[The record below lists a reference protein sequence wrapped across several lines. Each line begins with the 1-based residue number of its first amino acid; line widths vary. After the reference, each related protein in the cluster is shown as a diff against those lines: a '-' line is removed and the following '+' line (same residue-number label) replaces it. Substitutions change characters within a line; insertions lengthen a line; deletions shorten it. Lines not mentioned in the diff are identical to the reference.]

1 MTDKLEETERS
12 RKDTMQNKAIH
23 GGDIYRNQVRLDFSV
38 NVNPLGMP
46 DGVEEALHEAVS
58 GVQEYPDM
66 EVLALKESL
75 AKKLAVPKE
84 NLLFGNGAS
93 ELLMAVV
100 HALHPT
106 KIMIPSPSFYGYQ
119 HAAKAAGSKVIP
131 FMLREENGFLL
142 TEELFT
148 VLEQE
153 RPELLILANPNNP
166 TGVLASKEYLK
177 QLLPICRE
185 TNTWLLLDE
194 CFIEFCE
201 GQDSMLSE
209 IGKEDRLLLLRAFTK
224 SYAIPGVRLGYLI
237 GSAEEFLTKI
247 REQLPEWNLSV
258 FAQKAGQECLSAENA
273 AYLTETVRYVKKER
287 QFLTDELRKMGIR
300 VFPGEANFLLLYC
313 EEKLYEKLLRSGI
326 LIRDCSNFEGLSK
339 GYYRIAVKRHKE
351 NLQLLEAIK
360 ECLKP

>member
-1 MTDKLEETERS
+1 MK
-12 RKDTMQNKAIH
+12 NKAIH

-58 GVQEYPDM
+58 SVQEYPDM
-66 EVLALKESL
+66 EALALKESL
-75 AKKLAVPKE
+75 AEKLAVPEEK
-84 NLLFGNGAS
+84 LLFGNGAS

-119 HAAKAAGSKVIP
+119 HAAKAEGSKVIP
-131 FMLREENGFLL
+131 LMLKEENGFLL

-166 TGVLASKEYLK
+166 TGVLTSKEYLK
-177 QLLPICRE
+177 QLLGKCRK
-185 TNTWLLLDE
+185 TNTFLLLDE

-201 GQDSMLSE
+201 GQDTMLSE

-224 SYAIPGVRLGYLI
+224 SFAIPGWQHR
-237 GSAEEFLTKI
+237 
-247 REQLPEWNLSV
+247 R
-258 FAQKAGQECLSAENA
+258 A
-273 AYLTETVRYVKKER
+273 AYKDPGAASGVESVGFCPKGRTGMPFFGKRSLPYRDRPPCEKGAAVSYRGTTTNGDPDIPRR
-287 QFLTDELRKMGIR
+287 SELSF
-300 VFPGEANFLLLYC
+300 VLL
-313 EEKLYEKLLRSGI
+313 
-326 LIRDCSNFEGLSK
+326 
-339 GYYRIAVKRHKE
+339 
-351 NLQLLEAIK
+351 
-360 ECLKP
+360 

>member
-1 MTDKLEETERS
+1 MK
-12 RKDTMQNKAIH
+12 NKAIH

-46 DGVEEALHEAVS
+46 DGVEAALHEAVCS
-58 GVQEYPDM
+58 VQEYPDM
-66 EVLALKESL
+66 EALALKESL
-75 AKKLAVPKE
+75 AEKLAVPEEK
-84 NLLFGNGAS
+84 LLFGNGAS

-100 HALHPT
+100 HALH
-106 KIMIPSPSFYGYQ
+106 
-119 HAAKAAGSKVIP
+119 
-131 FMLREENGFLL
+131 LL

-166 TGVLASKEYLK
+166 TGVLTSKEYLK
-177 QLLPICRE
+177 QLLEKCRK
-185 TNTWLLLDE
+185 TNTFLLLDE

-201 GQDSMLSE
+201 GQDTMLSE

-224 SYAIPGVRLGYLI
+224 SFAIPGVRLGYLV
-237 GSAEEFLTKI
+237 GSTEELLIRI

-258 FAQKAGQECLSAENA
+258 FAQKAGQACLSLENE

-287 QFLTDELRKMGIR
+287 QFLTEELQQMGIR
-300 VFPGEANFLLLYC
+300 ILQGEANFLLFYC
-313 EEKLYEKLLRSGI
+313 EENLYEKLLRRGI
-326 LIRDCSNFEGLSK
+326 LIRDCSNFEGLSQ
-339 GYYRIAVKRHKE
+339 GYYRIAVKRHEE

>member
-1 MTDKLEETERS
+1 MK
-12 RKDTMQNKAIH
+12 NKAIH

-38 NVNPLGMP
+38 NINPLGMP

-58 GVQEYPDM
+58 SVQEYPDM

-75 AKKLAVPKE
+75 VEKLAVPEE

-106 KIMIPSPSFYGYQ
+106 KIMIPCPSFYGYQ
-119 HAAKAAGSKVIP
+119 HVAKAAGSKVIP
-131 FMLREENGFLL
+131 FMLRKEDGFLL
-142 TEELFT
+142 TEELFP

-153 RPELLILANPNNP
+153 SPELLILANPNNP
-166 TGVLASKEYLK
+166 TGVLTSKGYLK
-177 QLLPICRE
+177 QLLGKCRK
-185 TNTWLLLDE
+185 TGTWLLLDE
-194 CFIEFCE
+194 CFIGFCE

-237 GSAEEFLTKI
+237 SSEELLRKI

-258 FAQKAGQECLSAENA
+258 FAQKAGRVCLSSENA
-273 AYLTETVRYVKKER
+273 AYLKETVRYVKKER
-287 QFLTDELRKMGIR
+287 RFLTDELQKMGIR

-313 EEKLYEKLLRSGI
+313 KETLYEKLLWRGI
-326 LIRDCSNFEGLSK
+326 LIRDCSNFEGLSL
-339 GYYRIAVKRHKE
+339 GYYRIAVKRHEE

>member
-1 MTDKLEETERS
+1 MMK
-12 RKDTMQNKAIH
+12 NKAIH

-46 DGVEEALHEAVS
+46 DGVEAALHEAVS
-58 GVQEYPDM
+58 SVQEYPDIGAK
-66 EVLALKESL
+66 ALKE
-75 AKKLAVPKE
+75 KLAEKLDVPE
-84 NLLFGNGAS
+84 EYLLFGNGAS

-106 KIMIPSPSFYGYQ
+106 KIMLPCPSFYGYQ
-119 HAAKAAGSKVIP
+119 HAAKAAGSRVIP
-131 FMLREENGFLL
+131 FMLKEENRFLL

-148 VLEQE
+148 VLEKE
-153 RPELLILANPNNP
+153 RPEILILANPNNP
-166 TGVLASKEYLK
+166 TGVLTSKEYLK
-177 QLLPICRE
+177 ELFRKCRK

-237 GSAEEFLTKI
+237 CHAEELRIKI

-258 FAQKAGQECLSAENA
+258 FAQKAGQACLSLENA

-287 QFLTDELRKMGIR
+287 QFLVDALMKMGIQ
-300 VFPGEANFLLLYC
+300 VFPGEANFLLFYC
-313 EEKLYEKLLRSGI
+313 EENLYEKLLQRGI
-326 LIRDCSNFEGLSK
+326 LIRDCSNFEGLSE
-339 GYYRIAVKRHKE
+339 GYYRIAVKRHEE

>member
-1 MTDKLEETERS
+1 MK
-12 RKDTMQNKAIH
+12 NKAIH

-46 DGVEEALHEAVS
+46 DGVEEALHEAINN
-58 GVQEYPDM
+58 VQEYPDM
-66 EVLALKESL
+66 EALALKESL
-75 AKKLAVPKE
+75 AEKLAVPE
-84 NLLFGNGAS
+84 DNLLFGNGAS

-100 HALHPT
+100 HALRPT

-119 HAAKAAGSKVIP
+119 HAARAAGSQVIP
-131 FMLREENGFLL
+131 YMLREENGFLL

-166 TGVLASKEYLK
+166 TGVLTSKGYLK
-177 QLLPICRE
+177 QLLGKCRK

-194 CFIEFCE
+194 CFIGFCE

-237 GSAEEFLTKI
+237 GSAGELLTKI

-258 FAQKAGQECLSAENA
+258 FAQKAGRACLSSENA
-273 AYLTETVRYVKKER
+273 AYLTETIRYVKKER
-287 QFLTDELRKMGIR
+287 QFLIDELQKIGLR
-300 VFPGEANFLLLYC
+300 VFPGKANFLLLYC
-313 EEKLYEKLLRSGI
+313 EENLYEKLLQRGI
-326 LIRDCSNFEGLSK
+326 LIRDCSNFEGLSL
-339 GYYRIAVKRHKE
+339 GYYRIAVKRHEE

>member
-1 MTDKLEETERS
+1 MK
-12 RKDTMQNKAIH
+12 NKAIH
-23 GGDIYRNQVRLDFSV
+23 GGDIYRNPVRLDFSV

-46 DGVEEALHEAVS
+46 DGVEAALHEAVS
-58 GVQEYPDM
+58 SVQEYPDM
-66 EVLALKESL
+66 EALALKESL
-75 AKKLAVPKE
+75 AEKLAVPE
-84 NLLFGNGAS
+84 DNLLFGNGAS

-100 HALHPT
+100 HALRPT

-119 HAAKAAGSKVIP
+119 HAARAAGSQVIP
-131 FMLREENGFLL
+131 YMLREENGFLL

-166 TGVLASKEYLK
+166 TGVLTSKGYLK
-177 QLLPICRE
+177 QLLGKCRK

-194 CFIEFCE
+194 CFIGFCE

-237 GSAEEFLTKI
+237 SSEELLRKI

-258 FAQKAGQECLSAENA
+258 FAQKAGRACLSSENA
-273 AYLTETVRYVKKER
+273 AYLTETIRYVKKER
-287 QFLTDELRKMGIR
+287 QFLIDELQKMGIR

-313 EEKLYEKLLRSGI
+313 KETLYEKLLWRGI
-326 LIRDCSNFEGLSK
+326 LIRDCSNFEGLSL
-339 GYYRIAVKRHKE
+339 GYYRIAVKRHEE

>member
-1 MTDKLEETERS
+1 MK
-12 RKDTMQNKAIH
+12 NKAIH

-46 DGVEEALHEAVS
+46 DGVEAALHEAVS
-58 GVQEYPDM
+58 SVQEYPDM
-66 EVLALKESL
+66 EALALKESL
-75 AKKLAVPKE
+75 AEKLAVPE
-84 NLLFGNGAS
+84 DNLLFGNGAS

-100 HALHPT
+100 HALRPT

-119 HAAKAAGSKVIP
+119 HAARAAGSQVIP
-131 FMLREENGFLL
+131 YMLREENGFLL

-166 TGVLASKEYLK
+166 TGVLTSKGYLK
-177 QLLPICRE
+177 QLLGKCRK

-194 CFIEFCE
+194 CFIGFCE

-237 GSAEEFLTKI
+237 SSEELLRKI

-258 FAQKAGQECLSAENA
+258 FAQKAGRACLSSENA
-273 AYLTETVRYVKKER
+273 AYLTETIRYVKKER
-287 QFLTDELRKMGIR
+287 QFLIDELQKMGIR

-313 EEKLYEKLLRSGI
+313 KETLYEKLLWRGI
-326 LIRDCSNFEGLSK
+326 LIRDCSNFEGLSL
-339 GYYRIAVKRHKE
+339 GYYRIAVKRHEE

>member
-1 MTDKLEETERS
+1 MK
-12 RKDTMQNKAIH
+12 NKAIH

-46 DGVEEALHEAVS
+46 DGVEVALHEAVS
-58 GVQEYPDM
+58 SVQEYPDM
-66 EVLALKESL
+66 EASALKESL
-75 AKKLAVPKE
+75 AEKLAVPEEK
-84 NLLFGNGAS
+84 LLFGNGAS

-119 HAAKAAGSKVIP
+119 HAAKAAESKVIP
-131 FMLREENGFLL
+131 FKLKEENGFLL

-153 RPELLILANPNNP
+153 RPEFLILANPNNP
-166 TGVLASKEYLK
+166 TGVLTSKEYLK
-177 QLLPICRE
+177 QLLEKCRK
-185 TNTWLLLDE
+185 TNTFLLLDE

-209 IGKEDRLLLLRAFTK
+209 IRKEERLLLLRAFTK
-224 SYAIPGVRLGYLI
+224 SFAIPGVRLGYLV
-237 GSAEEFLTKI
+237 GSTEELLIRI

-258 FAQKAGQECLSAENA
+258 FAQKAGQACLSSENE

-287 QFLTDELRKMGIR
+287 QFLTEELQQMGIR
-300 VFPGEANFLLLYC
+300 IFKGEANFLLFYC
-313 EEKLYEKLLRSGI
+313 EENLYEKLLRWGI
-326 LIRDCSNFEGLSK
+326 LIRDCSNFEGLSQ
-339 GYYRIAVKRHKE
+339 GYYRIAVKSHEE

>member
-1 MTDKLEETERS
+1 MK
-12 RKDTMQNKAIH
+12 NKAIH

-46 DGVEEALHEAVS
+46 DGVEAALHEAVCS
-58 GVQEYPDM
+58 VQEYPDM
-66 EVLALKESL
+66 EALALKESL
-75 AKKLAVPKE
+75 AEKLAVPEEK
-84 NLLFGNGAS
+84 LLFGNGAS

-131 FMLREENGFLL
+131 LMLKEENGFLL

-166 TGVLASKEYLK
+166 TGVLTSKEYLK
-177 QLLPICRE
+177 QLLEKCRK
-185 TNTWLLLDE
+185 TNTFLLLDE

-201 GQDSMLSE
+201 GQDTMLSE
-209 IGKEDRLLLLRAFTK
+209 IWKEDRLLLLRAFTK
-224 SYAIPGVRLGYLI
+224 SFAIPGVRLGYLV
-237 GSAEEFLTKI
+237 GSTEELLIRI

-258 FAQKAGQECLSAENA
+258 FAQKAGQACLSSENE

-287 QFLTDELRKMGIR
+287 QFLTEELQQMGIR
-300 VFPGEANFLLLYC
+300 ILQGEANFLLFYC
-313 EEKLYEKLLRSGI
+313 EENLYEKLLRRGI
-326 LIRDCSNFEGLSK
+326 LIRDCSNFEGLSQ
-339 GYYRIAVKRHKE
+339 GYYRIAVKRYEE

>member
-1 MTDKLEETERS
+1 MKT
-12 RKDTMQNKAIH
+12 KAIH

-46 DGVEEALHEAVS
+46 DGVEEALHEAVRS
-58 GVQEYPDM
+58 VQEYPDM
-66 EVLALKESL
+66 EAKALKESL
-75 AKKLAVPKE
+75 AEKLAVPE
-84 NLLFGNGAS
+84 EWLLLGNGAS

-106 KIMIPSPSFYGYQ
+106 KIVIPCPSFYGYQ

-131 FMLREENGFLL
+131 FLLKEGNGFLL
-142 TEELFT
+142 TQELFT

-166 TGVLASKEYLK
+166 TGVLTSKEYLK
-177 QLLPICRE
+177 QLLGKCRK

-194 CFIEFCE
+194 CFMEFCE

-237 GSAEEFLTKI
+237 GSAEELLTKI

-258 FAQKAGQECLSAENA
+258 FAQKAGQACLSLENA
-273 AYLTETVRYVKKER
+273 AYLKETICYVKKER
-287 QFLTDELRKMGIR
+287 QFLTETLQQMEIR

-313 EEKLYEKLLRSGI
+313 EENLYEKLLQRRI
-326 LIRDCSNFEGLSK
+326 LIRDCSNFEGLSE
-339 GYYRIAVKRHKE
+339 GYYRIAVKRHEE